1 MIKLVSDMLIYD
13 EFLRPTIEGI
23 RKRYKDL
30 LMIKEFKWLNIIYL
44 SIENKIKQ
52 ESFYI

>member
-1 MIKLVSDMLIYD
+1 MLIYD

-23 RKRYKDL
+23 RKRYTHL
-30 LMIKEFKWLNIIYL
+30 PMFKEFKWLNIIYL